1 MGRAEG
7 DVSTASTSRARGR
20 ATSKRR
26 VFANRL
32 ILVLTLAAIVAGV
45 ALGHTLITWL
55 NATLL

>member
-1 MGRAEG
+1 
-7 DVSTASTSRARGR
+7 
-20 ATSKRR
+20 